1 MRIDWSNIVFMIA
14 LGLFSFVLG
23 ITHGAAVWSVGV
35 EQSAPFGRVE
45 FWLNRYQT
53 LIAGG
58 IALLTLY
65 GVVHQLRQSERQHKE
80 NIYRQL
86 EPELYGLYDAF
97 RAAKGVELDEI
108 QGLAEE
114 DHLMILN
121 NLTAMD
127 PETVAYIEAHCIK
140 YVADEARRFMQSQ
153 SQLNDFLA
161 DKSTT
166 LKPRVFQYR
175 KLKQRAERLE
185 RLSKIRMKEIEQLR
199 YKDGQKL
206 F

>member
-1 MRIDWSNIVFMIA
+1 MLA
-14 LGLFSFVLG
+14 LGFFSFLLG
-23 ITHGAAVWSVGV
+23 VTHGAAVWSVGV
-35 EQSAPFGRVE
+35 EQDAPFGRLE

-58 IALLTLY
+58 LALLSLY
-65 GVVHQLRQSERQHKE
+65 GVLHQLQQSEMQHKE

-86 EPELYGLYDAF
+86 ERELYGLYDAF
-97 RAAKGVELDEI
+97 RAAKGVELNDI
-108 QGLAEE
+108 QELSEG
-114 DHLMILN
+114 DHLELLDK
-121 NLTAMD
+121 LTAID
-127 PETVAYIEAHCIK
+127 RETISYIESHCIK

-153 SQLNDFLA
+153 SQLNEILA
-161 DKSTT
+161 DKSST
-166 LKPRVFQYR
+166 LKPRLFQYR

-185 RLSKIRMKEIEQLR
+185 RLSKIRMNEIEQLR